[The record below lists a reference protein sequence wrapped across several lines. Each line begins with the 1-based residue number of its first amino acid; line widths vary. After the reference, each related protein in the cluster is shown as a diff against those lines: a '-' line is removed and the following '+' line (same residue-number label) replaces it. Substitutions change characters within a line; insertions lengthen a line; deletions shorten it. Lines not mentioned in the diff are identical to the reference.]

1 MVFTVLAVLHG
12 PTAPAQGTDAPD
24 GVPAYL
30 AELRRRAA
38 ALGLAR
44 QPRWL
49 RLLHMQPDAWGGGYT
64 SQADGAGFFL
74 APDGKINPAA
84 ELDAALAAFFTETI
98 LPPGRMT
105 AQCTFPAR
113 YRWLKEQLGF
123 DPARLPEQPCERF
136 DAWRAAL
143 DPESVTL
150 IFASYYLNNPS
161 SIFGHT
167 LLRFDRRGRPDS
179 QRLLDYAVNYAA
191 AVPAED
197 GAIVFAWRGI
207 FGGYAGYFSV
217 LPYYQKV
224 REYSDLES
232 RDLWEYRLNLSPDQL
247 DWLLRHTW
255 EMGST
260 SFDYFFFG
268 ENCSYHLLSLL
279 EAADPSLRLLER
291 FPRWTL
297 PTDTV
302 RVVAGQPGLVAGRTY
317 RPSRGSRI
325 IQKLETQSA
334 GERALSAALARGT
347 LKVENPALQDLPA
360 DRRALVLD
368 TAIDYRQYR
377 LAGEEHPP
385 FEERSA
391 LRALLLARSTLGTP
405 YDPEAFPRRSEPPET
420 GHHSSRLTAAVGAG
434 TDRTSYLELS
444 GYGAFHDLLSREDGY
459 AANTQLLLGDIH
471 ARAESRDGALRLER
485 AALVDIV
492 SLLPMTVLLRQPSWQ
507 VAAGWQ
513 RNRDLDCG
521 YCVPFFLR
529 AGIGLA
535 AATRLAIREVWFAFL
550 DGAGEFDRAFKADH
564 RAGFG
569 VTAGLL
575 LDLTPAWRAALTG
588 SRTAYTTGDAAA
600 VSRWSLRQRYS
611 LGKDW
616 ELRLD
621 WNGTENYRE
630 AQLAVGW
637 FF

>member
-1 MVFTVLAVLHG
+1 MRSGLIAT
-12 PTAPAQGTDAPD
+12 PAQA
-24 GVPAYL
+24 GVQAASPAYL
-30 AELRRRAA
+30 AELRQRAA
-38 ALGLAR
+38 ALGLAQ

-49 RLLHMQPDAWGGGYT
+49 RFLHMRPDAWGGGYT
-64 SQADGAGFFL
+64 SQADGIGFFL
-74 APDGKINPAA
+74 APDGKANPAA
-84 ELDAALAAFFTETI
+84 ELDATLAAFFTEAI
-98 LPPGRMT
+98 LSPGQMT

-113 YRWLKEQLGF
+113 YRWLKEQLNF
-123 DPARLPEQPCERF
+123 DTTLMPEQPCERF
-136 DAWRAAL
+136 EAWRAAL

-179 QRLLDYAVNYAA
+179 QRLLDYAVNFAA
-191 AVPAED
+191 AVPPDD

-279 EAADPSLRLLER
+279 EAADPSLRLLDR
-291 FPRWTL
+291 FPHWTL

-302 RVVAGQPGLVAGRTY
+302 RVIAEEPGLVAERTY
-317 RPSRGSRI
+317 RPSRGSRM
-325 IQKLETQSA
+325 IQKLHAQDPK
-334 GERALSAALARGT
+334 ERSISAALAHGT
-347 LKVENPALQDLPA
+347 LEVDSAPLLALPPP
-360 DRRALVLD
+360 RRALVLD

-377 LAGEEHPP
+377 LAGEEQPP
-385 FEERSA
+385 PGKRSA
-391 LRALLLARSTLGTP
+391 LRALLLARSALGTP
-405 YDPEAFPRRSEPPET
+405 YDPQAFPRQSEPPET
-420 GHHSSRLTAAVGAG
+420 GHASSRLTTAMGGNA
-434 TDRTSYLELS
+434 DTSYLEVS

-459 AANTQLLLGDIH
+459 AANTQLLLSDIH
-471 ARAESRDGALRLER
+471 VRWESRYHALHLER

-492 SLLPMTVLLRQPSWQ
+492 SLFPVTPLLRQPSWQ
-507 VAAGWQ
+507 LAVGWQ
-513 RNRDLDCG
+513 RNRDLNCDN
-521 YCVPFFLR
+521 CVPFFLR

-535 AATRLAIREVWFAFL
+535 VETRLATRQVWFAFL
-550 DGAGEFDRAFKADH
+550 EGATEHDRVFAKGH

-569 VTAGLL
+569 LSGGLL
-575 LDLTPAWRAALTG
+575 LDLTPSWRAALTG
-588 SRTAYTTGDAAA
+588 SYTAYTTGDAAT
-600 VSRWSLRQRYS
+600 VHQWSLRQRYS
-611 LGKDW
+611 LAKDW
-616 ELRLD
+616 ELRFD
-621 WNGTENYRE
+621 WNGTEDYRE